1 MVDAARQM
9 LDELMG
15 RNRNL
20 GPSEKGRKVNWDDP
34 DFCQYFLVKFCPH
47 DLFVN
52 TRADLGPCPRLHDEE
67 AKKMYENA
75 RPGARKRQ
83 FEDDFLRFCNNML
96 NEVDRKIQKGRQR
109 LLLMNK
115 TENGLPAAP
124 VYISKYH
131 EQLNN
136 LNARIKKLLC
146 EAEEAGHRGD
156 VDQAQDLMTLCEQLK
171 DEKEALVAQHDQNNP
186 NPSTGKSPDGEDG
199 TSRDGMSMSVA
210 QPPPPVEKKLPSW
223 MMDLNGIPE
232 KQMEVCEVCGA
243 FLIVGDAQQRIEDHL
258 MGKQHLGYSKLRNA
272 VEEMHE
278 KRQKEREEEEKRRE
292 EERKVRGDA
301 EFSRE
306 RRGGGDRRRDF
317 RDRSGYSRERG
328 GGHRDRYHDRRR
340 DDRYSSSKSHRR
352 SRSRSP
358 SRHSRNSR
366 SRSRSH
372 SRK

>member
-67 AKKMYENA
+67 AKKMYESA

-115 TENGLPAAP
+115 TENGAPAAP
-124 VYISKYH
+124 VYISKFQ
-131 EQLNN
+131 ENLNN
-136 LNARIKKLLC
+136 LNARIKKLLS

-171 DEKEALVAQHDQNNP
+171 DEKEALLASHDGNNP
-186 NPSTGKSPDGEDG
+186 APSTGYTPGGENAGSTDGNA
-199 TSRDGMSMSVA
+199 A
-210 QPPPPVEKKLPSW
+210 QPGMGEKKLPPW
-223 MMDLNGIPE
+223 MVDLNGIPE

-258 MGKQHLGYSKLRNA
+258 MGKQHLGYAKLRNA
-272 VEEMHE
+272 VEELHL
-278 KRQKEREEEEKRRE
+278 KRQKEREEEDKRRD
-292 EERKVRGDA
+292 EERKVRGDS
-301 EFSRE
+301 EFSRD

-317 RDRSGYSRERG
+317 DRRGYSRERG
-328 GGHRDRYHDRRR
+328 SSHRDRYQDRRR
-340 DDRYSSSKSHRR
+340 DDRYHGKSRKRSH
-352 SRSRSP
+352 SRSRSHH
-358 SRHSRNSR
+358 SRHSR